1 MSENVLY
8 VVVRNLTKPL
18 GIRPICSAHLHRTFF
33 RIDLVSVCL
42 SGIMEGVLSPALF
55 FKTFLILDGYSL
67 FFCEYYPLRKLA
79 VFRVRFVLSTLS
91 CVLLVRGTESSLHVC
106 IILSLKL

>member
-1 MSENVLY
+1 MKSDGIIQ
-8 VVVRNLTKPL
+8 NLTGCLQEQTLASEFVRKCPKTYYML

-55 FKTFLILDGYSL
+55 F
-67 FFCEYYPLRKLA
+67 
-79 VFRVRFVLSTLS
+79 
-91 CVLLVRGTESSLHVC
+91 
-106 IILSLKL
+106 